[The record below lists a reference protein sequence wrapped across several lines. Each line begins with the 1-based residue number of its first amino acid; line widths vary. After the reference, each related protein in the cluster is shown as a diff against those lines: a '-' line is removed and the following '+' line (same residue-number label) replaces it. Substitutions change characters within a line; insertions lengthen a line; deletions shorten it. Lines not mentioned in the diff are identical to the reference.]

1 MLKLATLI
9 AAVVIGSLAAV
20 SVADAGTNCT
30 TQCYGY
36 GNGRTCNTYCY

>member
-1 MLKLATLI
+1 MRIWTTLA
-9 AAVVIGSLAAV
+9 VLAALLGGIAV
-20 SVADAGTNCT
+20 TASAGTNCT